1 MIVNINITHKDK
13 IWNHYDKE
21 VPMYAVVDDER
32 NVIEIASEQDRI
44 ESVGLTRTVWVSK
57 SQVKK
62 LNQFPRPP
70 MTAKVEGHKIRIYE
84 H

>member
-1 MIVNINITHKDK
+1 MVVNINITHKDK

-21 VPMYAVVDDER
+21 VPMCAVYDDEK
-32 NVIEIASEQDRI
+32 NVIEIGNEEDRV
-44 ESVGLTRTVWVSK
+44 ESIGLTRTVWVSK

-62 LNQFPRPP
+62 LNQVPRPP
-70 MTAKVEGHKIRIYE
+70 MTAKVVGHKIRIYE